1 MGARRVL
8 KEIEQI
14 TIEPTEGIIVTI
26 PNPDNCFKWHVLLD
40 GPSDTPYEGGKFEL
54 NITIPPEYP
63 HKPPGVNFATRI
75 YHTNVSPQSGYIC
88 LDILKHQWSPALSI
102 QKVILSVSSLMSEP
116 NPDDPLHGE
125 AARLYKTN
133 RSEYN
138 TIAKEWTKKHA
149 MWPKK
154 N

>member
-14 TIEPTEGIIVTI
+14 TKEPTEGISVKI
-26 PNPDNCFKWHVLLD
+26 PNLDNCFLWIATLD

-54 NITIPPEYP
+54 EITIPEQYP
-63 HKPPGVNFATRI
+63 HKPPNVKFLTKI

-116 NPDDPLHGE
+116 NPDDPLHGD
-125 AARLYKTN
+125 AAHLWKTDN
-133 RSEYN
+133 PAYV
-138 TIAKEWTKKHA
+138 AKAKDWTKQYA
-149 MWPKK
+149 AAPPK
-154 N
+154 

>member
-14 TIEPTEGIIVTI
+14 TKEPTEGISVII
-26 PNPDNCFKWHVLLD
+26 PNMDNCFVWIATLD
-40 GPSDTPYEGGKFEL
+40 GPTETPYEGGKFDLE
-54 NITIPPEYP
+54 ISIPQEYP
-63 HKPPGVNFATRI
+63 HKPPNVKFLTKI

-88 LDILKHQWSPALSI
+88 LDILKRQWSPALSI

-125 AARLYKTN
+125 AAQLLKMN
-133 RSEYN
+133 PDSYN
-138 TIAKEWTKKHA
+138 NKAKDWTKQYA
-149 MWPKK
+149 VPK
-154 N
+154 